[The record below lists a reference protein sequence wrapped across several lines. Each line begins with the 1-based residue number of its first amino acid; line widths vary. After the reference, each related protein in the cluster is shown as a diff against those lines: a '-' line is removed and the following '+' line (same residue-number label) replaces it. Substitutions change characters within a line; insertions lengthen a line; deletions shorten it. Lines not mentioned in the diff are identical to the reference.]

1 MLGLFLFLSPW
12 FLGYSQSLSKADA
25 SVSRLVVVLISIA
38 DIPVFSEWQEWLNLL
53 LGLWLIFAPWTL
65 GVAHTAARFSIGVGL
80 TIAYITLLDIWWIRY
95 GTNTTPIDP

>member
-12 FLGYSQSLSKADA
+12 FFAYSQSLSKADA
-25 SVSRLVVVLISIA
+25 WVSGLAVVLISIA
-38 DIPVFSEWQEWLNLL
+38 AILVFYEWQEWLNLL

-65 GVAHTAARFSIGVGL
+65 GVAHTAARISIGVWL
-80 TIAYITLLDIWWIRY
+80 TIAYIALLEIWWIRY